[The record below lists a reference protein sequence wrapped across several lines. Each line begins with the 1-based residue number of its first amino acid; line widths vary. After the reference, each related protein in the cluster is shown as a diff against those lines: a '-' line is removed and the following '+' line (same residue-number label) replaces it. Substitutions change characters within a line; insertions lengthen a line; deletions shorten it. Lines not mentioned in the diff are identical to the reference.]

1 MLMTNTRLL
10 LRDAVFSIVT
20 LFASFFLNLLLQVW
34 FDTQTLI
41 PMIFVLGVFLIS
53 WRTQGFFWGI
63 AASLASVLAV
73 NWAFTYPYWAFDL
86 ISPECISSAVV
97 MLIVSVLTGTLTTQI
112 KHQEKIKAEIER
124 ERMRANLLR
133 AVSHDL
139 RTPLTSI
146 YGASSTVLENF
157 GNLSPA
163 QHLELLKDVQED
175 SQWLIR
181 MVENL
186 LSVTQING
194 GNVRLAKDPT
204 VLEELIDAVL
214 VKFQKHH
221 PGQAVLV
228 TIPDDFVSIP
238 MDAMLIQQVLINIL
252 ENAVDHAEGMTE
264 LSLDVSCH
272 NNRACFCI
280 RDNGCGIPA
289 ERMDNL
295 FSGYLDRQQIP
306 ADGSRS
312 NMGIGLSVCA
322 TIIKAHGGEIFAEN
336 RKEGGAAF
344 YFTLEMEDHYEH
356 QQVSDLVH

>member
-1 MLMTNTRLL
+1 MKHYPIF
-10 LRDAVFSIVT
+10 LRDAVFSVVT
-20 LFASFFLNLLLQVW
+20 LFATFFLNLLLQIW

-73 NWAFTYPYWAFDL
+73 NWAFTYPFWAFDL

-97 MLIVSVLTGTLTTQI
+97 MLVVSVLTGTLTTQI
-112 KHQEKIKAEIER
+112 KHQEKINSEIER
-124 ERMRANLLR
+124 ERMRGNLLR

-157 GNLSPA
+157 NTLSPE
-163 QHLELLKDVQED
+163 QHLELIKDVQED

-186 LSVTQING
+186 LSVTQIDDR
-194 GNVRLAKDPT
+194 NVKLTKIPT

-214 VKFQKHH
+214 VKFRKHH
-221 PGQAVLV
+221 PGQDILV
-228 TIPDDFVSIP
+228 TIPENFVSIP

-252 ENAVDHAEGMTE
+252 ENAVDHADGMTE
-264 LSLDVSCH
+264 LALDVTCE
-272 NNRACFCI
+272 NGFATFCI

-289 ERMDNL
+289 DRLDNL
-295 FSGYLDRQQIP
+295 FTGFPDRQQAP

-336 RKEGGAAF
+336 RREGGAAF
-344 YFTLEMEDHYEH
+344 YFTLEMEDHREY
-356 QQVSDLVH
+356 Q